1 MYTGN
6 DSVIINGIS
15 MGKYITQAKFGY
27 HKLWSSDSGR
37 NLAKS
42 VVGTFDI
49 FPKITLSFR
58 KLNQTELE
66 TISQIVNAKV
76 QNTNYYDPDLK
87 KQNLIS
93 TYTNDL
99 EFVQKNI
106 GKVEN
111 FDVAFISRDRRII

>member
-1 MYTGN
+1 MFIDK
-6 DSVIINGIS
+6 DSLIINGIS
-15 MGKYITQAKFGY
+15 VGKYITQARFGY

-58 KLNQTELE
+58 KLNQSEIEIISSIINEL
-66 TISQIVNAKV
+66 SQSVS
-76 QNTNYYDPDLK
+76 YYDPDFK
-87 KQNLIS
+87 TVKTMS

-99 EFVQKNI
+99 EYTQKRI
-106 GKVEN
+106 GRIEN
-111 FDVAFISRDRRII
+111 FDVAFISRKRRI

>member
-1 MYTGN
+1 MFTDK
-6 DSVIINGIS
+6 DSVIINNIS

-27 HKLWSSDSGR
+27 HKLWDSDSGR

-49 FPKITLSFR
+49 FPKLTLYFR
-58 KLNQTELE
+58 KLNQEETEM
-66 TISQIVNAKV
+66 ISEIVNAKE
-76 QNTNYYDPDLK
+76 QTLQYYDPELK
-87 KQNLIS
+87 RNMIIS

-106 GKVEN
+106 GKIES
-111 FDVAFISRDRRII
+111 FDVAFIARKRRVK